1 MDASVHRY
9 LPDHDQEHL
18 QEYGQCEHQ
27 HPDQQDDLPWAD
39 DQHPVPHLDDQEAA
53 ELGVRYLEA
62 AELGD
67 QKDPSEVVAKM
78 WAPMEAQVQLQQLE
92 IAELL
97 ENFQLASLGQAQQ
110 LAPVLAQEQP
120 WQQDVQK

>member
-1 MDASVHRY
+1 
-9 LPDHDQEHL
+9 L

-27 HPDQQDDLPWAD
+27 HPDQQDDLPLAD
-39 DQHPVPHLDDQEAA
+39 DQRPVPHLDDQEAA

-78 WAPMEAQVQLQQLE
+78 WAPMEEQVQPQQLE

-97 ENFQLASLGQAQQ
+97 EHFQLASLGQAQQ
-110 LAPVLAQEQP
+110 LAQEQP